1 MRSGRRRF
9 AVTHCHSLQSSNR
22 ASPMDALIRAAV
34 ERVTGEPADGFDW
47 SESLTT
53 PAELAAL
60 LEPSDRSEDEAASRI
75 DLLFV
80 TDHVNET
87 TTAFHPDFV
96 ALAAAEP
103 RVALG
108 AEIQTVA
115 EQPAGSGC
123 WVSAPEV
130 LVYGTPDR
138 VAAGSGWRFGLDEPL
153 LVELQAECRPPGAPR
168 AEVHRLLASCRRRG
182 LAHALAHPLDG
193 HRCDLATTLRVLDD
207 CRFVEVVN
215 GGFSG
220 ESTRRLS
227 RYVAL
232 RNERTPI
239 GDGGDGSA
247 PELAVPWGG
256 SDAHLGDYA
265 RVRMAWDP
273 PAGGGGV
280 ADFLRDLVATPT
292 HELLDDRVFSI
303 VGRGNRLDR
312 CLGEVLRLVA
322 RNARRNRDTF
332 RGTRRLARLAVLG
345 PALAVQRVLELR
357 RDQARLGA
365 ALDRALDT
373 AAALAQ
379 EPSSGEA
386 QLLSADVGAAPAVP
400 Q

>member
-9 AVTHCHSLQSSNR
+9 AVTHCHSLQSNNR

-53 PAELAAL
+53 AEELRAL
-60 LEPSDRSEDEAASRI
+60 LEPADAASRI
-75 DLLFV
+75 DLLCV

-87 TTAFHPDFV
+87 TTAFHPDLV
-96 ALAAAEP
+96 ALAATEP

-115 EQPAGSGC
+115 EQPPGSGC
-123 WVSAPEV
+123 WVTAPEV

-168 AEVHRLLASCRRRG
+168 AEVHRLLAACRARG

-193 HRCDLATTLRVLDD
+193 HRCNLPATLRILGD

-220 ESTRRLS
+220 ASTERLE

-232 RNERTPI
+232 RNQRTPI
-239 GDGGDGSA
+239 GDRGDGSV
-247 PELAVPWGG
+247 PELAVRWGG

-265 RVRMAWDP
+265 RVRMSWDP
-273 PAGGGGV
+273 PAQGGGM
-280 ADFLRDLVATPT
+280 ADFLRDMIATPT
-292 HELLDDRVFSI
+292 RELLDERVFSI
-303 VGRGNRLDR
+303 VGHGNRLGR

-322 RNARRNRDTF
+322 KNARRNRATF
-332 RGTRRLARLAVLG
+332 RGPRRLARLAVLG
-345 PALAVQRVLELR
+345 PTIAVQRVLELR

-365 ALDRALDT
+365 ELDGALDKALASGHAASAEPSF
-373 AAALAQ
+373 AAAQL
-379 EPSSGEA
+379 SSAE
-386 QLLSADVGAAPAVP
+386 VGAAPAVP